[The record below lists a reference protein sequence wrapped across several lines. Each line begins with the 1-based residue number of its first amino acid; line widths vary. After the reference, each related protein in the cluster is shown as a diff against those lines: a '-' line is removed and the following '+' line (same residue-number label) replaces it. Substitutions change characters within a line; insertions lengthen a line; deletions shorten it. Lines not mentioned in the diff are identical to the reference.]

1 MDSATIDLDYDQVS
15 SLLSE
20 LSQPSPV
27 PKLDGPLKA
36 PRAFE
41 STDVSFDTSDWLSR
55 VLQVSIWLNLDG
67 TYDPNDAPET
77 VALRLF
83 DEFAPEKAADSF
95 VVVDGLVQLTELGA
109 QQLEE
114 WLARSANHRATFLQL
129 VVDEERSVAAATE
142 AWVEAW
148 GEPATV
154 EPLSINASV
163 DKWRIYDLAA
173 RASQGQ
179 LELNPTYQRD
189 FVWSNSDSQMLIESI
204 LRGIPLPS
212 IILAKVSNNQSY
224 QIVDGKQRL
233 TAILRFMGSHPEG
246 VENAKKMKDFESFKS
261 NFSQFARK
269 NALRAT
275 DIRQKY
281 LPFKTRKYAEND
293 PLAKLGGRYYCDIR
307 SEPVSIAG
315 EVITI
320 ADLFEQA
327 CDYFIPV
334 LIYKDTQVR
343 DIHRVFRLYNQQGM
357 KLNAEEIRNA
367 VFNHLLISRAML
379 YVSGDRPEPEIAPQL
394 VDAGINPADAH
405 EIINALGFGVSRFR
419 RTKVLL
425 WTVATLVLKPAQ
437 APDRTFRTPST
448 ASHIDEFLRSIDDG
462 RLAQFK
468 SVATLERLSA
478 DIVAA
483 LELHQAASEAWHP
496 KFRRKGK
503 SEMASRWE
511 ELPVVASIL
520 ACLVLVVMG
529 EEERLLDGIESIRE
543 RTADLVG
550 PTSTQN
556 KTQWAHIANASTL
569 VLEALAIDLAAAHQA
584 VKDQYGDSAIEAL
597 IEIRKIPIG

>member
-1 MDSATIDLDYDQVS
+1 MESIVIDLDYDQVS

-20 LSQPSPV
+20 LSQPSPL
-27 PKLDGPLKA
+27 PKLDGSPKA
-36 PRAFE
+36 PRAFD
-41 STDVSFDTSDWLSR
+41 SADVSFDSSDWLAR
-55 VLQVSIWLNLDG
+55 VLQVGIWLNLDG
-67 TYDPNDAPET
+67 SFDAEDAPET

-83 DEFAPEKAADSF
+83 DELAPGKAGDSF
-95 VVVDGLVQLTELGA
+95 AVNDGLVQLTELGA
-109 QQLEE
+109 QHLEE
-114 WLARSANHRATFLQL
+114 RLSRAAGNRSLFLQL
-129 VVDEERSVAAATE
+129 IEEERSVAAATE

-148 GEPATV
+148 DEPVAV

-173 RASQGQ
+173 RASQQQ

-212 IILAKVSNNQSY
+212 IILAKVSNSQRY

-246 VENAKKMKDFESFKS
+246 LENAKLMKDYDVFKT
-261 NFSQFARK
+261 NFAQFARR
-269 NALRAT
+269 NTLRAT

-281 LPFKTRKYAEND
+281 LPFKTRKYPDGD

-307 SEPVSIAG
+307 NEPVRIAG
-315 EVITI
+315 ETITV

-379 YVSGDRPEPEIAPQL
+379 FVSGDRPESTIAPEL
-394 VDAGINPADAH
+394 VKAGINPSDAH

-425 WTVATLVLKPAQ
+425 WTVATLILKPAQ
-437 APDRTFRTPST
+437 APDKTFRTPST
-448 ASHIDEFLRSIDDG
+448 ASHIDEFLRSIDNG

-468 SVATLERLSA
+468 STATLERLSS

-483 LELHQAASEAWHP
+483 LALHQVASDAWHP

-511 ELPVVASIL
+511 ELPVVASVL
-520 ACLVLVVMG
+520 ACFVLVVMG
-529 EEERLLDGIESIRE
+529 EEGRLTDGLEDIRKK
-543 RTADLVG
+543 TANMVG
-550 PTSTQN
+550 PASTQN
-556 KTQWAHIANASTL
+556 KTQWAHIANSSTL
-569 VLEALAIDLAAAHQA
+569 VLEALGIDLAAAHVA
-584 VKDQYGDSAIEAL
+584 VTERYGDSAVEAL